1 MTCPLCQVP
10 RMRGA
15 NRCVCNYVFEYDAP
29 ARGPASGGRASAGL
43 VPMLIG
49 VAVAAGALALVL
61 IGDQA
66 ETEGRGPLGLFLVVT
81 GVFSVAG
88 AVFDWSWFMSA
99 RRAQLI
105 VTVLTRTGARV
116 FYALAGGALA
126 GVGVGLVIAG

>member
-1 MTCPLCQVP
+1 
-10 RMRGA
+10 MRGA

-29 ARGPASGGRASAGL
+29 ARGPARGSRTSAGL

-61 IGDQA
+61 IRDQP
-66 ETEGRGPLGLFLVVT
+66 ETEGRGALGLFLVVA
-81 GVFSVAG
+81 GLFSVVG

-99 RRAQLI
+99 RRARLL

-116 FYALAGGALA
+116 FYALLGGALA
-126 GVGVGLVIAG
+126 GGGVGLVLAG